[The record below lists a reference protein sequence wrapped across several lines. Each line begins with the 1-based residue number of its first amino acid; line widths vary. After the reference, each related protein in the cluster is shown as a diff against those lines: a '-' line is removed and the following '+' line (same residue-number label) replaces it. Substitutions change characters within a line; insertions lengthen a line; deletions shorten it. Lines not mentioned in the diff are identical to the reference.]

1 MPTKAKLLIAEDEG
15 IIAKDLS
22 VTLKRLGY
30 EVVGIA
36 KSAFDAINKANTLTP
51 NLILMDIMLEGD
63 VSGIEAAEEIQADLD
78 IPIIYLTALADEETI
93 HRAKITEPFGYLLK
107 PFDERSLHSTIEMA
121 LYKHDINYKLRQR
134 TLELEAE
141 KRKTDSLL
149 HNILPIEIVEE
160 FKLHGKIA
168 PREYKM
174 VTLLF
179 TDFQGFTSISSKMS
193 ASALVEELNDIFKNF
208 DAIIEDHGLEKLK
221 TIGDSYMVG
230 SGFPKEN
237 DNHAVI
243 TILAALEM
251 NEYLRKRNLNSNH
264 QWVMRTGVHSGSV
277 VAGVI
282 GKNKFTYDVWGDTVN
297 IASRMEQYG
306 KAGEINITTATYN
319 LIKDMF
325 DCEENGKLNLI
336 HDSETQMYLVKC
348 LKEKNID

>member
-1 MPTKAKLLIAEDEG
+1 MSTKAKLLIAEDEG

-30 EVVGIA
+30 NVVGIA
-36 KSAFDAINKANTLTP
+36 KSAFDAVNKAHSLNP
-51 NLILMDIMLEGD
+51 DLILMDIMLEGD
-63 VSGIEAAEEIQADLD
+63 ASGIEAAEEIQSELD

-121 LYKHDINYKLRQR
+121 LYKHDINYKLRLR
-134 TLELEAE
+134 TMELEAE

-149 HNILPIEIVEE
+149 HNILPIEIVQE
-160 FKLHGKIA
+160 FKEKGKIA

-179 TDFQGFTSISSKMS
+179 TDFQGFTSISSRMS
-193 ASALVEELNDIFKNF
+193 ASALVEELNDIFKKF
-208 DAIIEDHGLEKLK
+208 DTIIEEHGLEKLK

-237 DNHAVI
+237 ESHAVD
-243 TILAALEM
+243 TILAAIEM
-251 NEYLRKRNLNSNH
+251 NEYLIERNVNSKH
-264 QWVMRTGVHSGSV
+264 KWIMRTGVHSGSV

-306 KAGEINITTATYN
+306 KAGKINITTSTYD
-319 LIKDMF
+319 LIKDYF
-325 DCEENGKLNLI
+325 ECEKNGTINLI
-336 HDSETQMYLVKC
+336 HDTEIQMYLVKC
-348 LKEKNID
+348 RKNQD